1 MRVLFTAAL
10 LATVAVSGAPLF
22 AQSSGIEGRVDRL
35 EREMRAVQRKVFPGG
50 GQMFAPQITP
60 PDATATPGV
69 PASSP
74 VVDLAARVTALEAQ
88 ATTMTGQI
96 EQTQF
101 RVRQLEEAFAAYKR
115 TTDARLRA
123 LEEGA
128 TAVSGTGPAPA
139 AGAVTPPPPLRAA
152 VTPPAPA
159 RTPLARPAT
168 GGPASAAPPA
178 RPATA
183 GARPAPATAARA
195 AALAAV
201 ERPNTG
207 DAPEDLYV
215 YGFRLWEAKLY
226 PEAQRVLREVVQK
239 HPTHRRAS
247 YAQNL
252 LGRSYLDAGAPAQ
265 AAIALYENYQKMPN
279 GERAADSLFYLAQ
292 ALRRLNKPSAEI
304 CRVYAELMDVYGTRI
319 AESMRADVA
328 AARTANN
335 CR

>member
-1 MRVLFTAAL
+1 MRILFAAAL
-10 LATVAVSGAPLF
+10 AASVAVSGAPLF

-50 GQMFAPQITP
+50 GQMFAPEITA
-60 PDATATPGV
+60 PDPAAPPGV
-69 PASSP
+69 PSTNP
-74 VVDLAARVTALEAQ
+74 VVDLTARVTSLESQ
-88 ATTMTGQI
+88 VTTITGQV
-96 EQTQF
+96 EQTQY
-101 RVRQLEEAFAAYKR
+101 RLRQLEEAFAAYKR

-128 TAVSGTGPAPA
+128 TTIGNTGT
-139 AGAVTPPPPLRAA
+139 AGANAEPSATTPSRAA
-152 VTPPAPA
+152 T
-159 RTPLARPAT
+159 T
-168 GGPASAAPPA
+168 PA
-178 RPATA
+178 RPPATTGGGTA
-183 GARPAPATAARA
+183 ATTTPTRTAATNRPARGADPARA

-201 ERPNTG
+201 ERPDTG
-207 DAPEDLYV
+207 DAPEDAYV

-226 PEAQRVLREVVQK
+226 PEAQRQLREVVQK
-239 HPTHRRAS
+239 YPTHRRAS

-252 LGRSYLDAGAPAQ
+252 LGRAYLDAGAPAQ

-292 ALRRLNKPSAEI
+292 ALKQLNKPSAEI
-304 CRVYAELMDVYGTRI
+304 CRVYGELTDVYGTRI
-319 AESMRADVA
+319 SAQMRADVA